1 MKKLLRERMAE
12 LKTEFSDLT
21 EPFQRYSLLLQ
32 LAAYAPQP
40 PCDFT
45 TPDHLF
51 PGCQTKVWLSIR
63 WKENAPDIRITS
75 DSMLLRGVGL
85 ILMRLLNGLPLEEYQ
100 SLNQLDLPGTMGLNE
115 MFTSQRHQGI
125 RLLLEEI
132 EHQTAQQ
139 REKQIKSERE
149 EPIC

>member
-1 MKKLLRERMAE
+1 MSE
-12 LKTEFSDLT
+12 LKAEFSDLT
-21 EPFQRYSLLLQ
+21 DSFQRYSLLLQ

-51 PGCQTKVWLSIR
+51 PSCQTKVWLSIR
-63 WKENAPDIRITS
+63 WNNGFPDIRITS

-100 SLNQLDLPGTMGLNE
+100 DLNQLDLPGAMGLNE

-125 RLLLEEI
+125 RLLLKEI
-132 EHQTAQQ
+132 EHQTNQQ
-139 REKQIKSERE
+139 REKQTKPERE

>member
-1 MKKLLRERMAE
+1 MEE
-12 LKTEFSDLT
+12 LKGEFADLE

-45 TPDHLF
+45 TPEHLF

-63 WKENAPDIRITS
+63 WTDGAPDIRITS

-85 ILMRLLNGLPLEEYQ
+85 VLMRLLNGLPLSEYADLAH
-100 SLNQLDLPGTMGLNE
+100 LNLPETMGLSE

-125 RLLLEEI
+125 LHLLEEV
-132 EHQTAQQ
+132 ETQVKQ
-139 REKQIKSERE
+139 RDNSIKTERE